1 MVDRAAAARIL
12 QERVR
17 PVALAKERVLD
28 VPTALA
34 PLLPQRGLQRG
45 TVVATGGAATS
56 LALAL
61 AGPATTAG
69 SWAALVG
76 LDRIG
81 LAAAEELGVALE
93 RILLVGP
100 VPTSQWAATVVAVAE
115 SVDLVLVAPPAA
127 AVAPGVARRVA
138 ARVREQGSVLV
149 QVGWPS
155 GRWPERAVLELHA
168 RPLGWYGIG
177 SGHGHLR
184 GRQVELRVSGRH
196 GADRGLRSRF
206 WLPDADG
213 RFAPVE
219 QAPLVAVGRDG
230 AGDQAGA
237 GGGVDVGRAARGP
250 RLALVREPA

>member
-1 MVDRAAAARIL
+1 MADRAAAARIL

-17 PVALAKERVLD
+17 PIALAKERVLEA
-28 VPTALA
+28 PAALA
-34 PLLPQRGLQRG
+34 PMLPQRGLQRG
-45 TVVATGGAATS
+45 TVVATGGVATS

-61 AGPATTAG
+61 IGPATASG

-76 LDRIG
+76 LERVG
-81 LAAAEELGVALE
+81 LAAAEELGVSLE
-93 RILLVGP
+93 RVLLVGP
-100 VPTSQWAATVVAVAE
+100 VPAGQWAATVVAVAE

-127 AVAPGVARRVA
+127 SVSPGTARRVT

-155 GRWPERAVLELHA
+155 GRWPERAALELHA
-168 RPLGWYGIG
+168 QPLGWHGIG
-177 SGHGHLR
+177 VGHGHLQ

-219 QAPLVAVGRDG
+219 QAQPAALGRRSADEDGRGRPGPL
-230 AGDQAGA
+230 
-237 GGGVDVGRAARGP
+237 
-250 RLALVREPA
+250 LALVREPA